1 MPKPTRPGFSKTW
14 TWSLMPGPE
23 MPWSV
28 LQAGLGLVQGAC
40 AQGPPAGQFLA
51 VLCADRGQ
59 GAVGVGGFRR
69 RRACAGQRR
78 DSRRCG
84 RARCSRWGVGG
95 RAPWGPCRTGLL
107 SCVLGALGAPGVPG
121 RPWLTRLGCRS
132 CPRAGVVVSGP
143 ASSSSLRSA
152 AVGSTW
158 GAGGGWAYALRRAAG
173 VRSSAASSGR
183 GRGGICVRQSC
194 SQPMVVSLTPSS
206 SRRSRPCG
214 SPGRSNRLR
223 GRN

>member
-40 AQGPPAGQFLA
+40 AQGPPVGQFLA

-59 GAVGVGGFRR
+59 GAVAVGGFRR

-95 RAPWGPCRTGLL
+95 RAPWGPCRTGPP
-107 SCVLGALGAPGVPG
+107 S
-121 RPWLTRLGCRS
+121 
-132 CPRAGVVVSGP
+132 GVVVSGP
-143 ASSSSLRSA
+143 ASSSSPRSA
-152 AVGSTW
+152 AVGATW

-173 VRSSAASSGR
+173 VRGSAASSGREYGR

-194 SQPMVVSLTPSS
+194 SQAMVVSLTPSS

-214 SPGRSNRLR
+214 FPGRSNRLR